1 MRNVNW
7 FVDSIISTRIKHGVT
22 EYLITWQG
30 FDSSHASWEPEKNL
44 SPGLLLAYRSKERNG
59 KYRIS
64 GASATA
70 TLVSLAPEITIFHS
84 NGDYNGVLNNRLE
97 QYLSNGLYTNGLGFN
112 E

>member
-1 MRNVNW
+1 LCTRNKNGLV
-7 FVDSIISTRIKHGVT
+7 
-22 EYLITWQG
+22 EYLIKWQG
-30 FDSSHASWEPEKNL
+30 LGSSHASWEPEVNL

-70 TLVSLAPEITIFHS
+70 TLVSLAPEITIFHL